1 MLYIGL
7 EVCNRLQR
15 SDHISPSTSE
25 EATSTRAGIIIEVM
39 DEVLESLHP
48 LLISPL
54 STFHMCLQVTIQEQ
68 ELVATEGEIN
78 TK

>member
-1 MLYIGL
+1 
-7 EVCNRLQR
+7 
-15 SDHISPSTSE
+15 
-25 EATSTRAGIIIEVM
+25 M

-78 TK
+78 TKWGFIGERIEPPNS